1 MTVDRLGDRRAAV
14 PDQVADVL
22 QPDIVRA
29 EHRLRTQRPR
39 RRVGSLRP
47 SQVALGDCSASN
59 WSVSC
64 IRGSGRSGDG
74 HLGAHGQSGR
84 VRVRVRGSFDL
95 PALDLQA
102 VVYDH
107 PAPFETAFGER
118 VQGGAQIGRTGELL
132 AEDGR
137 CLKGSVEAR

>member
-1 MTVDRLGDRRAAV
+1 MDFGG
-14 PDQVADVL
+14 
-22 QPDIVRA
+22 
-29 EHRLRTQRPR
+29 HRLRTQRPR

-64 IRGSGRSGDG
+64 IWGSGRPGDG
-74 HLGAHGQSGR
+74 HLGTHGQSGR
-84 VRVRVRGSFDL
+84 VRVRESFDL

-107 PAPFETAFGER
+107 PAPFETAFGGR

-137 CLKGSVEAR
+137 CLKGSVAAR